1 MKLELH
7 KGEKHQSVR
16 GWDILS
22 FGLGTMS
29 GLLIVV
35 SVAQPKTPLNA
46 LRIPTALVMSI
57 GSVIAERLRE
67 NDLLSLDEALGF
79 QKAIKTEK
87 IRKDVMMRETIADL
101 QDEEHLFKSVPVDRW
116 SDIAERTGIMPP
128 NLEARSA
135 MQNQA
140 ATQQVLPE
148 PPVQGTATATIDPE
162 TDPCE
167 GGYDPEGLD
176 DDRTV
181 ETVQDCLIFA
191 ANVEA
196 WFAEKGDAA
205 PDSLVNEWRSAPG
218 IAIKVENGQASIV
231 RSKNA

>member
-7 KGEKHQSVR
+7 KGEKHQAVR

-35 SVAQPKTPLNA
+35 SVAQPKAPLNA
-46 LRIPTALVMSI
+46 LRIPAALVMSI
-57 GSVIAERLRE
+57 GSVVAERLRE
-67 NDLLSLDEALGF
+67 TDLLSLDEALGF
-79 QKAIKTEK
+79 QKAIKTQK

-101 QDEEHLFKSVPVDRW
+101 QDEEHLFNSVPVDRW

-135 MQNQA
+135 LQNQA
-140 ATQQVLPE
+140 APQQVLPE
-148 PPVQGTATATIDPE
+148 PPVQGMATATIDPE

-176 DDRTV
+176 DSPVDV
-181 ETVQDCLIFA
+181 VQDCLIFA
-191 ANVEA
+191 VNVEA

-218 IAIKVENGQASIV
+218 IAIKVEDGNASIV

>member
-1 MKLELH
+1 MKLDTH
-7 KGEKHQSVR
+7 KSEKQESVR

-22 FGLGTMS
+22 FGLGSMGWALVFFS
-29 GLLIVV
+29 IG
-35 SVAQPKTPLNA
+35 QPGNPANA
-46 LRIPTALVMSI
+46 LRLPAALGMAI
-57 GSVIAERLRE
+57 GSVVAEQLRE
-67 NDLLSLDEALGF
+67 SDLLSLDAAVKF
-79 QKAIKTEK
+79 QQSIKTEK
-87 IRKDVMMRETIADL
+87 IKKNTLMRETIGDL
-101 QDEEHLFKSVPVDRW
+101 RDEEDWFNSAPVDRW

-128 NLEARSA
+128 NLEARLA
-135 MQNQA
+135 LQNQA
-140 ATQQVLPE
+140 MTQTLPE

-176 DDRTV
+176 DSAVDD
-181 ETVQDCLIFA
+181 VQDCLVFA

>member
-7 KGEKHQSVR
+7 KGEKHQAVR

-29 GLLIVV
+29 GLLIVF

-46 LRIPTALVMSI
+46 LRIPAALVMSI
-57 GSVIAERLRE
+57 GSVVAERLRE
-67 NDLLSLDEALGF
+67 TDLLSLDEALGF

-140 ATQQVLPE
+140 ATQLLPE

-176 DDRTV
+176 DSPVDA
-181 ETVQDCLIFA
+181 VQDCLIFA

>member
-1 MKLELH
+1 MKLNTH
-7 KGEKHQSVR
+7 QSEKQESVR

-22 FGLGTMS
+22 FVLGAMGGS
-29 GLLIVV
+29 LIVY
-35 SVAQPKTPLNA
+35 SISQPGNPANA
-46 LRIPTALVMSI
+46 LRLPTALVMLS

-67 NDLLSLDEALGF
+67 TDLLSLDEALNF
-79 QKAIKTEK
+79 QKSIKTEK
-87 IRKDVMMRETIADL
+87 IKKDTMLRETIADL
-101 QDEEHLFKSVPVDRW
+101 QDEEHLFDSVPVDRW
-116 SDIAERTGIMPP
+116 SDIAQRTGIMPP

-140 ATQQVLPE
+140 APQALPE
-148 PPVQGTATATIDPE
+148 PPVQGMAVATIEP
-162 TDPCE
+162 DPCE
-167 GGYDPEGLD
+167 GGYDPEGLND
-176 DDRTV
+176 NPI

-196 WFAEKGDAA
+196 WFAEKEDDA
-205 PDSLVNEWRSAPG
+205 PDSLIAEWRSSPG